1 MRENKYEDPKVME
14 TFETIQKEDAIQY
27 IKQQSL
33 VQSVEKVKK

>member
-1 MRENKYEDPKVME
+1 ME